1 MDKSNIIWVE
11 KYRPYHINKII
22 QQDEIKQLISSK
34 NNISN
39 LPHLLF
45 YGPPG
50 TGKTTTA
57 LAICKHI
64 FSSDSNINQ
73 KIFKERILELNASDE
88 RGIKIVREKIKIFAS
103 HALNNYDGIP
113 PFKIIILDE
122 ADVMTNDSQFAL
134 RRIMEQ
140 YSHITRFILIC
151 NYVTKIIP
159 PLSSRCYRY
168 RFNCISFDSMKTIIL
183 NILNQEQINY
193 DHNLIEEIIQNI
205 YSYSNGDLRKA
216 ITLLQRVVYVSRLNN
231 IILNNQLI
239 DDIIGIIPN
248 DLVDQLYSI
257 LNENDNSYQKMTS
270 MIKTILNK
278 GYSSTDIINKLS
290 TKILNDCNI
299 IDNKKSSIF
308 LKMSDISNLLSCESG
323 DYIQLLALCSYI
335 NNILYLG

>member
-1 MDKSNIIWVE
+1 
-11 KYRPYHINKII
+11 
-22 QQDEIKQLISSK
+22 
-34 NNISN
+34 
-39 LPHLLF
+39 
-45 YGPPG
+45 
-50 TGKTTTA
+50 
-57 LAICKHI
+57 
-64 FSSDSNINQ
+64 
-73 KIFKERILELNASDE
+73 
-88 RGIKIVREKIKIFAS
+88 
-103 HALNNYDGIP
+103 
-113 PFKIIILDE
+113 
-122 ADVMTNDSQFAL
+122 
-134 RRIMEQ
+134 
-140 YSHITRFILIC
+140 
-151 NYVTKIIP
+151 
-159 PLSSRCYRY
+159 
-168 RFNCISFDSMKTIIL
+168 MKTIIL